1 MPRMASFRHEVSG
14 VDFPSYQA
22 VAPDLERATVDRA
35 RTGDQQAL
43 ADLYDWY
50 MPRVY
55 KYVVARVGNPAE
67 AEDLTEEV
75 FLKMLGAIGGF
86 RWREVPFSSW
96 IFRIARNFC
105 FMKRRK
111 SAFAPAQ
118 EISLDEL
125 KPAFKTGL
133 ADWRALPDKA
143 AESKEM
149 RALLERAI
157 AALPDLYK
165 NVLLLRD
172 LEELS
177 VKETAGILDVSEDVV
192 KTRLHRAR
200 LAVRK
205 QIDEY
210 LREGAASI

>member
-1 MPRMASFRHEVSG
+1 METQPEVRLAERLMHGDLTAFDEFVDLFRGKLFQYSYLNCGHRQDAEEVAQETLLKAFQSFRQLQ
-14 VDFPSYQA
+14 D
-22 VAPDLERATVDRA
+22 
-35 RTGDQQAL
+35 
-43 ADLYDWY
+43 
-50 MPRVY
+50 
-55 KYVVARVGNPAE
+55 PASVK
-67 AEDLTEEV
+67 A
-75 FLKMLGAIGGF
+75 
-86 RWREVPFSSW
+86 W

-205 QIDEY
+205 RIDEY
-210 LREGAASI
+210 LREGAASV